1 MGKQTVGAEI
11 QVYLYLIL
19 LPLDIYSYITPPF
32 VSSLERETFEQ
43 LEKFKSQQKDT
54 GTISNNYLV
63 FSVIWC
69 IQLFLN
75 KVTFILK
82 N

>member
-19 LPLDIYSYITPPF
+19 LPLDIYSNITPPF

-43 LEKFKSQQKDT
+43 LEKFKSQ
-54 GTISNNYLV
+54 
-63 FSVIWC
+63 
-69 IQLFLN
+69 
-75 KVTFILK
+75 
-82 N
+82 